1 MKNDIV
7 KSRYIMVNEKCKTF
21 YKSTLKVKKKKNTF
35 LKDKQID
42 DYPNGSGRSGKILKR
57 F

>member
-1 MKNDIV
+1 
-7 KSRYIMVNEKCKTF
+7 MVNEKCKTF